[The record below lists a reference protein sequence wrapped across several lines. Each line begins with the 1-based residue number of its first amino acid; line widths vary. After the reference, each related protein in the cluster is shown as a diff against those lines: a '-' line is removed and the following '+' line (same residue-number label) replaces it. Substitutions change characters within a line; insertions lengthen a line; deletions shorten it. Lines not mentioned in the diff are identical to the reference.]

1 MNKEQNQSGAP
12 VLQDFTLEEQQQ
24 ILKAAG
30 TIRLADPRGVSAY
43 GVGAQKHLEEVNRQI
58 AAFAAARAPE
68 KTTALLQELMEALQ
82 QAGVAN
88 NEPKKGRDAGKA
100 PGPALRESQK
110 ALEPALRKVP
120 GSSPGP
126 ALHREPEK
134 IGFFQ
139 RVGRL
144 WTKKPPAEE
153 TNLPMPDREET
164 EVLLIQHQ
172 EQLLRDRAAC
182 RQLTLQNE
190 KYLKELSMYIA
201 AGYLALHAEGETA
214 APAECSR
221 FEKRLQDLMITRA
234 AALQSAAQL
243 QLLQENAEQLWGEL
257 QTVEKLTLPLFQ
269 SRAGHTCP
277 VCGQHRFSRKG
288 SYEICPVCGW
298 EDDPVQERDPDFS
311 GGANRQ
317 SLREY
322 RAAFA
327 NKK

>member
-82 QAGVAN
+82 QAGVAK
-88 NEPKKGRDAGKA
+88 NEPKKGRDAGKEPGPALHESQKA
-100 PGPALRESQK
+100 PGPALRKGS
-110 ALEPALRKVP
+110 

-126 ALHREPEK
+126 ALHRETEK

-153 TNLPMPDREET
+153 TNLPMPDQEET
-164 EVLLIQHQ
+164 EALLIQHQ

-201 AGYLALHAEGETA
+201 AGRLALHAEGETA

-257 QTVEKLTLPLFQ
+257 QTVEKLTLPLV
-269 SRAGHTCP
+269 P
-277 VCGQHRFSRKG
+277 KG
-288 SYEICPVCGW
+288 S
-298 EDDPVQERDPDFS
+298 
-311 GGANRQ
+311 
-317 SLREY
+317 
-322 RAAFA
+322 
-327 NKK
+327 